1 MVLAVVVGQ
10 RQMSIAI
17 HDLTLVSDSQRR
29 LDSSFSS
36 PVSWEWNAIAPL
48 GGIGEHQIGARFYIK
63 DILSVVCSSRIY
75 EALGKPMLNRV
86 DPVCLAI

>member
-1 MVLAVVVGQ
+1 MVLAVVVGR

-29 LDSSFSS
+29 PDSNFSN
-36 PVSWEWNAIAPL
+36 PVSWEWNAIALL
-48 GGIGEHQIGARFYIK
+48 GGIGERQIGPRFYIK

-86 DPVCLAI
+86 DPMCLAI